1 MDYGNPVEPVME
13 EKPEVKQDVLISF
26 KGISLIGQG
35 LTSDDEKPKVLS
47 PKNTN
52 IEEAEYIAKAPGK
65 DAIARRAAAAKRLE
79 ERKRM
84 KEMMGKENSY
94 L

>member
-1 MDYGNPVEPVME
+1 
-13 EKPEVKQDVLISF
+13 
-26 KGISLIGQG
+26 
-35 LTSDDEKPKVLS
+35 VLS

-52 IEEAEYIAKAPGK
+52 IDEAGHIGKAPGQ

-94 L
+94 F